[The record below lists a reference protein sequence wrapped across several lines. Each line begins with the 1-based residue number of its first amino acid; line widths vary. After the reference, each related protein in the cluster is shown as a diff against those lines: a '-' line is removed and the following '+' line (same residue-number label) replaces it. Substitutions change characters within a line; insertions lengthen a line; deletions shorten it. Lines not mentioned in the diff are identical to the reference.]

1 MNLQAPGVWL
11 GNYGHL
17 SYAKQ
22 TELLWELGKI
32 EVSVGTLQKTNQRVA
47 AAVKPA
53 IKALWEWAPLQSN
66 VHVDETPWCVMG
78 VKEWLW
84 TASIE
89 GFCLFHAADT
99 PRARGARNHAGQRIC
114 WSLKFR

>member
-1 MNLQAPGVWL
+1 
-11 GNYGHL
+11 
-17 SYAKQ
+17 
-22 TELLWELGKI
+22 LLWELGTI
-32 EVSVGTLQKTNQRVA
+32 EVGVGTLQKTNQRVA

-53 IKALWEWAPLQSN
+53 LKALWEWAPLQSN

-84 TASIE
+84 TASGE

-99 PRARGARNHAGQRIC
+99 FVTCGIGNNAGYRIW
-114 WSLKFR
+114 WSLKLR

>member
-1 MNLQAPGVWL
+1 MG
-11 GNYGHL
+11 
-17 SYAKQ
+17 
-22 TELLWELGKI
+22 
-32 EVSVGTLQKTNQRVA
+32 VGTLQKTNQRVA
-47 AAVKPA
+47 AAVEPA

-84 TASIE
+84 TASGK

-99 PRARGARNHAGQRIC
+99 FVTCGIRNHAGQRIC
-114 WSLKFR
+114 GSLKLR